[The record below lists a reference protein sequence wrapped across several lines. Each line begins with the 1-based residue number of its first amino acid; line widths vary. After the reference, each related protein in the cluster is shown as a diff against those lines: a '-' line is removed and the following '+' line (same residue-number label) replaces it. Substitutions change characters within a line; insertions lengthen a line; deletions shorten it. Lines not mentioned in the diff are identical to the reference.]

1 MALPTLSGEFGVVND
16 PEITFSTNG
25 NARLKLRVIAKDR
38 KRDGNGNWVD
48 GDPWFGDVI
57 VWGKTAEFLC
67 DSIAKGDSIVVANAK
82 AEQHKYKDSD
92 GNEKVAS
99 GYVADAVGVSTRW
112 GSAKTQRVLDTQSAI
127 GSALDSLGATEVTP
141 F

>member
-1 MALPTLSGEFGVVND
+1 MALPTLSGEFGVVSD

-38 KRDGNGNWVD
+38 KRDANGNWTD
-48 GDPWFGDVI
+48 GDPWFGDVV
-57 VWGKTAEFLC
+57 VWGKTAEYLC
-67 DSIAKGDSIVVANAK
+67 DSIAKGDSIVLANAK
-82 AEQHKYKDSD
+82 AEQHKYTDKE

-99 GYVADAVGVSTRW
+99 AFVADNVGVSTRW
-112 GSAKTQRVLDTQSAI
+112 GFAKTQRVLDSQSAI
-127 GSALDSLGATEVTP
+127 GNALDALGATEVP